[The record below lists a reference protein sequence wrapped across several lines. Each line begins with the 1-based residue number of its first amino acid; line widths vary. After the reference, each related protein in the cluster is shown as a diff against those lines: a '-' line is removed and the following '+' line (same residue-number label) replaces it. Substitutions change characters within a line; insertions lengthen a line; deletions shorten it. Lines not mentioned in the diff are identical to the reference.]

1 VCSCAAPSSP
11 HLASDTA
18 TTLRLSHPFPRSDR
32 VRSAAM
38 VSSPDHRDVSVF
50 APLVGVSALA
60 PLHVRRLGRTRMGQG
75 SAGD

>member
-1 VCSCAAPSSP
+1 
-11 HLASDTA
+11 
-18 TTLRLSHPFPRSDR
+18 
-32 VRSAAM
+32 M